1 MDEEH
6 KEHTE
11 ESKREDENME
21 EEKSKFDNEEKEEVK
36 HKEHHKER
44 HAPKKEG
51 LKIKKSDI
59 WKSATTILTILL
71 IVSLYFNF
79 KGPIGGGDVLSADMV
94 GERSLNYINEN
105 LLQPGTEAKLVSV
118 SEKNNLYNV
127 KLDIG
132 GRQFD
137 SYATKDGVMLFPS
150 SVDMTEALVQPEETT
165 TQPTP
170 EVEKSDK
177 PVVELF
183 VMSHCPF
190 GTQAEKG
197 IIPVAELMGDKIDFE
212 IKYVNY
218 AMHGEKEVR
227 EELRQYCIKTEQEDK
242 FMPYLK
248 CFLEADKSEE
258 CLGEV
263 AVDKDKLTACEEA
276 KDKEYKITEILAD
289 KESWGSNYPP
299 FPIYEADNQKYD
311 VRGSPTLVINGASV
325 SSARSPA
332 AYLATICAAFNE
344 APEECDET
352 VSSASP
358 SAGFGWEG
366 ASAAT
371 TASCG

>member
-1 MDEEH
+1 MSKLAFFKRLNKNTVLVGIAVLGVIVTGVLIYAQTGSGFHMPSLFGKSNQEIADAAL
-6 KEHTE
+6 KYINDNQLSSSPASLVGVSE
-11 ESKREDENME
+11 ESGLVKM
-21 EEKSKFDNEEKEEVK
+21 KISIAGNE
-36 HKEHHKER
+36 
-44 HAPKKEG
+44 
-51 LKIKKSDI
+51 
-59 WKSATTILTILL
+59 
-71 IVSLYFNF
+71 FN
-79 KGPIGGGDVLSADMV
+79 
-94 GERSLNYINEN
+94 
-105 LLQPGTEAKLVSV
+105 
-118 SEKNNLYNV
+118 
-127 KLDIG
+127 
-132 GRQFD
+132 

-150 SVDMTEALVQPEETT
+150 SVDMTEELVQPEETT

-170 EVEKSDK
+170 EVKKSDK

-227 EELRQYCIKTEQEDK
+227 EELRQYCIKTEQEDM

-248 CFLEADKSEE
+248 CFLEADKSDECIEE
-258 CLGEV
+258 VE
-263 AVDKDKLTACEEA
+263 VDKDKLTTCEEA

-299 FPIYEADNQKYD
+299 FPVYEADNQKYD
-311 VRGSPTLVINGASV
+311 VKGSPTLVINGASV